1 MSEQENYNAFFNPD
15 VELDEPKSG
24 QSIEYNPSA
33 SKGKNN
39 VYQSIIRFI
48 PWWKNPKHGSIQEK
62 WVSFLVDPVTN
73 RGRYVD
79 CPSSVGKPSP
89 LQDIF
94 WKLKK
99 SESVQEQKLA
109 DIFSRRH
116 SYASLIQVIR
126 DQNAPE
132 LEGKI
137 LVWRYG
143 VKIWEKINAELKP
156 IVQGVEK
163 HDPFDILNGKAF
175 ALVITKV
182 SGYNNYD
189 QSKFID
195 KRIPLMIPVEKDGK
209 RVFTPINSSTDKKM
223 VFEWVKNNSPDLGNY
238 GYREWDQEIYDYVN
252 HVITAVTGQ
261 ATISHKYENIVNRD
275 KLSSNSN
282 VKKSSDKKEVITSS
296 EISIEDINLDEEE
309 GLNVSDSGIPDL
321 EIPDIPEV
329 GGISGDLDDII
340 SNT

>member
-1 MSEQENYNAFFNPD
+1 MSEQENYNAFFSPD
-15 VELDEPKSG
+15 VEANEPKAG
-24 QSIEYNPSA
+24 QTSEYNPSA
-33 SKGKNN
+33 AKGKNN

-48 PWWKNPKHGSIQEK
+48 PWYQNPKHGSIQEK
-62 WVSFLVDPVTN
+62 WVSYLIDPVTN

-99 SESVQEQKLA
+99 SESVQEQKVA
-109 DIFSRRH
+109 DTFSRRH

-126 DQNAPE
+126 DENAPE

-143 VKIWEKINAELKP
+143 VKIWEKINSELKP
-156 IVQGVEK
+156 VIGDK
-163 HDPFDILNGKAF
+163 HDPFEILGGKAF

-195 KRIPLMIPVEKDGK
+195 KKIPLCIPGEKEGK
-209 RVFTPINSSTDKKM
+209 KVLNPINESSDKKK
-223 VFEWVKNNSPDLGNY
+223 VFDWVKDNSPDLGKY
-238 GYREWDQEIYDYVN
+238 SYQEWDQETFDYVN
-252 HVITAVTGQ
+252 HVIVAVTGQ
-261 ATISHKYENIVNRD
+261 GSVTQKYDNVVNRKTSAASAPSAGLPTNEISVENISLDGDDFGGDVG
-275 KLSSNSN
+275 SSFP
-282 VKKSSDKKEVITSS
+282 D
-296 EISIEDINLDEEE
+296 LDLGDLPQVE
-309 GLNVSDSGIPDL
+309 GLG
-321 EIPDIPEV
+321 
-329 GGISGDLDDII
+329 GDLDDII
-340 SNT
+340 GNT

>member
-1 MSEQENYNAFFNPD
+1 MSDQENYNAFFNPD
-15 VELDEPKSG
+15 VEVNEPKVG
-24 QSIEYNPSA
+24 QAIEYNPTA
-33 SKGKNN
+33 AKGKNN

-48 PWWKNPKHGSIQEK
+48 PWWQNPKHGSIQEK
-62 WVSFLVDPVTN
+62 WVSYLVDPITN

-109 DIFSRRH
+109 DTFSRRH

-126 DQNAPE
+126 DENAPE

-143 VKIWEKINAELKP
+143 VKVWEKLNAELKP

-195 KRIPLMIPVEKDGK
+195 KKIPLCLPGEKDGK
-209 RVFTPINSSTDKKM
+209 KVLNPINQSTDKKM
-223 VFEWVKNNSPDLGNY
+223 VFDWVKDNSPDLGDY
-238 GYREWDQEIYDYVN
+238 SYREWDQETYDYVN
-252 HVITAVTGQ
+252 HVITSVTGQ
-261 ATISHKYENIVNRD
+261 GAVSQKYDSIVNRE
-275 KLSSNSN
+275 KPAASAPSAG
-282 VKKSSDKKEVITSS
+282 ITSS
-296 EISIEDINLDEEE
+296 EISVENIDLGGDDLGI
-309 GLNVSDSGIPDL
+309 SDSGMPDL
-321 EIPDIPEV
+321 DLPDLPEV
-329 GGISGDLDDII
+329 DGIGGDLDDII
-340 SNT
+340 GNT

>member
-1 MSEQENYNAFFNPD
+1 MSNQENYNAFFNPD
-15 VELDEPKSG
+15 VEVNEPKVG
-24 QSIEYNPSA
+24 QAIEYNPTSA
-33 SKGKNN
+33 KGKNN

-48 PWWKNPKHGSIQEK
+48 PWWQNPKHGSIQEK
-62 WVSFLVDPVTN
+62 WVSYLIDPITN

-126 DQNAPE
+126 DENAPE

-143 VKIWEKINAELKP
+143 VKVWEKLNAELKP

-163 HDPFDILNGKAF
+163 HDPFDILKGKAF

-195 KRIPLMIPVEKDGK
+195 KKIPLCLLGEKEGK
-209 RVFTPINSSTDKKM
+209 KVLNPINQNTDKKM
-223 VFEWVKNNSPDLGNY
+223 VFDWVKDNSPDLGKY
-238 GYREWDQEIYDYVN
+238 SYKEWDQDTFEYVN
-252 HVITAVTGQ
+252 HVITAITGQ
-261 ATISHKYENIVNRD
+261 GTVSRKYDNIVNRE
-275 KLSSNSN
+275 KPAASAPSAGNAS
-282 VKKSSDKKEVITSS
+282 
-296 EISIEDINLDEEE
+296 
-309 GLNVSDSGIPDL
+309 SGISVETIDLEGDDIGLPGSDMPTIDLPDL
-321 EIPDIPEV
+321 PEV
-329 GGISGDLDDII
+329 DGIGGDLDDII
-340 SNT
+340 GNT